1 MSSYFSL
8 QLKKVTKHNLSII
21 SVVILSLISFG
32 LLYMKSTQ
40 LSGTG
45 SLKGDAQGQIA
56 MKKEALQADRQALKR
71 YSPQGKSYK
80 ATEKDIKQTEKD
92 IKQTEKELKKD
103 QAFVDNINHNH
114 WKRVYETKLK
124 RDQKGKLTDLSS
136 DEKDGHKSAI
146 LRLKY
151 LIAHPMPYESD
162 SAVTGIQFLLDL
174 NENYLPVLFSLVMIF
189 VLTYLFTGSYK
200 NGLNISTVL
209 PINRLQSTLTNNI
222 VGLLVVSFIFLLLN
236 LLVFGGAASIFGTG
250 RSDYPYIIHHL
261 VNDHLVPGIIPTA
274 KLLPQAAILQLLN
287 FIFMVLFVQLAAKVF
302 HNQLP
307 TLLVSLLLLLGG
319 HFITIFIIPLE
330 KIAQWLPGTYLGVL
344 NVVSNQTAYAM
355 DNSAISFSNGVFTL
369 TLSSILLF
377 LLVLLIDRITT
388 VAHRNGRLA

>member
-8 QLKKVTKHNLSII
+8 QLKKVIKHNLSII
-21 SVVILSLISFG
+21 SLVILLLTSFG

-40 LSGTG
+40 LRGTG

-80 ATEKDIKQTEKD
+80 ATEKDIKQTEK
-92 IKQTEKELKKD
+92 ELKKD
-103 QAFVDNINHNH
+103 QAFIDNINHNH

-124 RDQKGKLTDLSS
+124 SEQNGKLTDLSS
-136 DEKDGHKSAI
+136 DEKDGHKSVI

-200 NGLNISTVL
+200 NGLDISIIL

-222 VGLLVVSFIFLLLN
+222 VGLLVVSFLFLLLN

-250 RSDYPYIIHHL
+250 HSDYPYITHHL
-261 VNDHLVPGIIPTA
+261 VSDHLVPGIVPTA
-274 KLLPQAAILQLLN
+274 KLLPQAVILQLLN
-287 FIFMVLFVQLAAKVF
+287 FIFLVLFVQLIAKIF

-330 KIAQWLPGTYLGVL
+330 KIAQWLPGTYLGAL
-344 NVVSNQTAYAM
+344 NVVSNQTACAM
-355 DNSAISFSNGVFTL
+355 DNSAINFSNGVFTL
-369 TLSSILLF
+369 ILSSILLF

-388 VAHRNGRLA
+388 IAHRNGRLA

>member
-21 SVVILSLISFG
+21 SLVILLLISFG

-40 LSGTG
+40 LMGTG

-56 MKKEALQADRQALKR
+56 MKKQALQADRQALKR

-80 ATEKDIKQTEKD
+80 AIEKDIKQTE
-92 IKQTEKELKKD
+92 IGLRKD

-124 RDQKGKLTDLSS
+124 REQKGKLTDLSS
-136 DEKDGHKSAI
+136 DEKDGYKSVI

-162 SAVTGIQFLLDL
+162 NAVTGIQFLLDL
-174 NENYLPVLFSLVMIF
+174 NANYWPVLFSLVMIF
-189 VLTYLFTGSYK
+189 ILTYLFTGSYK
-200 NGLNISTVL
+200 TGLDISTVL

-222 VGLLVVSFIFLLLN
+222 AGLVVVSFIFLLLN

-261 VNDHLVPGIIPTA
+261 VSDHLVPGIVPTA
-274 KLLPQAAILQLLN
+274 KLLPQAVMLQLLN
-287 FIFMVLFVQLAAKVF
+287 FIFMVLLVQLIAKIF

-319 HFITIFIIPLE
+319 HFVTVFIIPLE
-330 KIAQWLPGTYLGVL
+330 KIAQWLPDTYLAVL
-344 NVVSNQTAYAM
+344 NIVSNQTAYTM
-355 DNSAISFSNGVFTL
+355 NNSAINFSNGVYTL
-369 TLSSILLF
+369 ILSSILLL
-377 LLVLLIDRITT
+377 LLVFLIDRFTT
-388 VAHRNGRLA
+388 VAHRNGRMA

>member
-80 ATEKDIKQTEKD
+80 ATEKDIKQTEK
-92 IKQTEKELKKD
+92 ELKKD
-103 QAFVDNINHNH
+103 QTFVDNINHNH

-124 RDQKGKLTDLSS
+124 REQKGKLTDLSS
-136 DEKDGHKSAI
+136 DEKDGHKSVI

-200 NGLNISTVL
+200 NGLDISTVL

-287 FIFMVLFVQLAAKVF
+287 FIFMVLFVQLAAKIF

-330 KIAQWLPGTYLGVL
+330 KIAQWLPGTYLGAL

-355 DNSAISFSNGVFTL
+355 DNSAINFSNGVFTL
-369 TLSSILLF
+369 ILSSILLF

-388 VAHRNGRLA
+388 IAHRNGRLA

>member
-80 ATEKDIKQTEKD
+80 ATEKDIKQTEK
-92 IKQTEKELKKD
+92 ELKKD
-103 QAFVDNINHNH
+103 QTFVDNINHNH

-124 RDQKGKLTDLSS
+124 SEQKGKLTDLSS
-136 DEKDGHKSAI
+136 DEKDGHKSVI

-209 PINRLQSTLTNNI
+209 PINRMQSTVTNNI

-287 FIFMVLFVQLAAKVF
+287 FIFMVLFVQLAAKIF

-355 DNSAISFSNGVFTL
+355 DNSAINFSNGVFTL
-369 TLSSILLF
+369 ILSSILLF
-377 LLVLLIDRITT
+377 LLVLLIDRITII
-388 VAHRNGRLA
+388 AHRNGRLA

>member
-80 ATEKDIKQTEKD
+80 ATEKDIKQTEK
-92 IKQTEKELKKD
+92 ELKKD

-136 DEKDGHKSAI
+136 DEKDGHKSVI

-287 FIFMVLFVQLAAKVF
+287 FIFMVLFVQLAAKIF

-355 DNSAISFSNGVFTL
+355 DNSAINFSNGVFTL
-369 TLSSILLF
+369 ILSSILLF

-388 VAHRNGRLA
+388 IAHRNGRLA

>member
-21 SVVILSLISFG
+21 SLVILLLISFG

-40 LSGTG
+40 LMGTG

-56 MKKEALQADRQALKR
+56 MKKQALQADCQALKR

-80 ATEKDIKQTEKD
+80 AIEKDIKQTE
-92 IKQTEKELKKD
+92 IGLRKD

-124 RDQKGKLTDLSS
+124 REQKGKLTDLSA
-136 DEKDGHKSAI
+136 DERDGHKSVI

-174 NENYLPVLFSLVMIF
+174 NENYWPVLFSLVMIF
-189 VLTYLFTGSYK
+189 ILTYLFTSSYK
-200 NGLNISTVL
+200 NGLDISTVL

-222 VGLLVVSFIFLLLN
+222 AGLVVVSFIFLLLN
-236 LLVFGGAASIFGTG
+236 LLVFGGAASIFGIG

-261 VNDHLVPGIIPTA
+261 VSDHLVPGIVPTA
-274 KLLPQAAILQLLN
+274 KLLPQAVILQLLN
-287 FIFMVLFVQLAAKVF
+287 FIFMVLLVQLIAKIF

-307 TLLVSLLLLLGG
+307 TLLVSLLFLLGG
-319 HFITIFIIPLE
+319 HFVTVFIIPLE

-344 NVVSNQTAYAM
+344 NIVSNQTAYTM
-355 DNSAISFSNGVFTL
+355 DNSAINFSNGVFTL
-369 TLSSILLF
+369 ILSSILLL
-377 LLVLLIDRITT
+377 LLVFLIDRFTT

>member
-21 SVVILSLISFG
+21 SLVILLLISFG

-40 LSGTG
+40 LMGTG

-56 MKKEALQADRQALKR
+56 MKKQALQADRQALKR

-80 ATEKDIKQTEKD
+80 AIEKDIKQTE
-92 IKQTEKELKKD
+92 IGLRKD

-114 WKRVYETKLK
+114 WKRVYEIKLK
-124 RDQKGKLTDLSS
+124 REQKGKLTDLSS
-136 DEKDGHKSAI
+136 DEKDGYKSVI

-162 SAVTGIQFLLDL
+162 NAVTGIQFLLDL
-174 NENYLPVLFSLVMIF
+174 NANYWPVLFSLVMIF
-189 VLTYLFTGSYK
+189 ILTYLFTSSYK
-200 NGLNISTVL
+200 MGLDISTVL

-222 VGLLVVSFIFLLLN
+222 AGLVVVSFIFLLLN

-250 RSDYPYIIHHL
+250 RNDYPYIIHHL
-261 VNDHLVPGIIPTA
+261 VSDHLVPGIVPTA
-274 KLLPQAAILQLLN
+274 KLLPQAVILQLLN
-287 FIFMVLFVQLAAKVF
+287 FIFMVLLVQLIAKIF

-319 HFITIFIIPLE
+319 HFVTVFIIPLE

-344 NVVSNQTAYAM
+344 NIVSNQTAYTM
-355 DNSAISFSNGVFTL
+355 NNSAINFSNGVFTL
-369 TLSSILLF
+369 ILSSILLL
-377 LLVLLIDRITT
+377 LLVFLIDRFTT

>member
-21 SVVILSLISFG
+21 SLVILLLISFG

-40 LSGTG
+40 LMGTG

-56 MKKEALQADRQALKR
+56 MKKQALQADRQALKR

-80 ATEKDIKQTEKD
+80 AIEKDIKQTE
-92 IKQTEKELKKD
+92 IGLRKD

-114 WKRVYETKLK
+114 WKRVYEIKLK
-124 RDQKGKLTDLSS
+124 REQKGKLTDLSS
-136 DEKDGHKSAI
+136 DEKDGYKSVI

-162 SAVTGIQFLLDL
+162 NAVTGIQFLLDL
-174 NENYLPVLFSLVMIF
+174 NENYWPVLFSLVMIF
-189 VLTYLFTGSYK
+189 ILTYLFTSSYK
-200 NGLNISTVL
+200 MGLDISTVL

-222 VGLLVVSFIFLLLN
+222 AGLVVVSFIFLLLN

-250 RSDYPYIIHHL
+250 RNDYPYIIHHL
-261 VNDHLVPGIIPTA
+261 VSDHLVPGIVPTA
-274 KLLPQAAILQLLN
+274 KLLPQAVILQLLN
-287 FIFMVLFVQLAAKVF
+287 FIFMVLLVQLIAKIF

-319 HFITIFIIPLE
+319 HFVTVFIIPLE

-344 NVVSNQTAYAM
+344 NIVSNQTAYTM
-355 DNSAISFSNGVFTL
+355 NNSAINFSNGVFTL
-369 TLSSILLF
+369 ILSSILLL
-377 LLVLLIDRITT
+377 LLVFLIDCFTT

>member
-21 SVVILSLISFG
+21 SLVILLLISFG

-40 LSGTG
+40 LMGTG

-56 MKKEALQADRQALKR
+56 MKKQALQADRQALKR

-80 ATEKDIKQTEKD
+80 AIEKDIKQTE
-92 IKQTEKELKKD
+92 IGLRKD

-124 RDQKGKLTDLSS
+124 REQKGKLTDLSS
-136 DEKDGHKSAI
+136 DEKDGYKSVI

-162 SAVTGIQFLLDL
+162 NAVTGIQFLLDL
-174 NENYLPVLFSLVMIF
+174 NANYWPALFSLVMIF
-189 VLTYLFTGSYK
+189 ILTYLFTGSYK
-200 NGLNISTVL
+200 NGLDISTVL
-209 PINRLQSTLTNNI
+209 PINRLQNTLTNNI
-222 VGLLVVSFIFLLLN
+222 VGLVVVSFIFLLLN

-250 RSDYPYIIHHL
+250 RNDYPYIIHHL
-261 VNDHLVPGIIPTA
+261 VSGHLVPGIVPTA
-274 KLLPQAAILQLLN
+274 KLFPRAVILQLLN
-287 FIFMVLFVQLAAKVF
+287 FIFMVLLVQLIAKIF

-319 HFITIFIIPLE
+319 HFVTVFIIPLE

-344 NVVSNQTAYAM
+344 NIVSNQTAYTM
-355 DNSAISFSNGVFTL
+355 NNSAINFSNGVFTL
-369 TLSSILLF
+369 ILSSILLL
-377 LLVLLIDRITT
+377 LLVFLIDRFTT
-388 VAHRNGRLA
+388 VADRNGRMA

>member
-21 SVVILSLISFG
+21 SLVILLLISFG

-40 LSGTG
+40 LMGTG

-56 MKKEALQADRQALKR
+56 MKKQALQADRQALKR

-80 ATEKDIKQTEKD
+80 AIEKDIKQTE
-92 IKQTEKELKKD
+92 IGLRKD
-103 QAFVDNINHNH
+103 QAFVDNINRNH

-124 RDQKGKLTDLSS
+124 REQKDRLTDLSS
-136 DEKDGHKSAI
+136 DEKDGHKSII

-151 LIAHPMPYESD
+151 LIVHPMPYESD

-174 NENYLPVLFSLVMIF
+174 NANYWPVLFSLVMIF
-189 VLTYLFTGSYK
+189 ILTYLFTGSYK
-200 NGLNISTVL
+200 TGLDISTVL
-209 PINRLQSTLTNNI
+209 PINRLQNTLTNNI
-222 VGLLVVSFIFLLLN
+222 VGLSVVSFIFLLLN

-250 RSDYPYIIHHL
+250 RNDYPYIIHHL
-261 VNDHLVPGIIPTA
+261 VSGHLVPGIVPIA
-274 KLLPQAAILQLLN
+274 KLLPQAVILQLLN
-287 FIFMVLFVQLAAKVF
+287 FIFMVLFVQLIAKIF

-319 HFITIFIIPLE
+319 HFVTIFIIPLE

-344 NVVSNQTAYAM
+344 NIVSNQTAYTM
-355 DNSAISFSNGVFTL
+355 NNSAINFSNGVFTL
-369 TLSSILLF
+369 ILSSILLL
-377 LLVLLIDRITT
+377 LLVLLIDRLTT
-388 VAHRNGRLA
+388 VTHRNGRLA

>member
-8 QLKKVTKHNLSII
+8 QLKKVTKNNLSII
-21 SVVILSLISFG
+21 SVIILSLISFG

-40 LSGTG
+40 LNGTG

-80 ATEKDIKQTEKD
+80 ATEKDIKQTEK
-92 IKQTEKELKKD
+92 ELKKD

-124 RDQKGKLTDLSS
+124 REQKGKLTDLSS
-136 DEKDGHKSAI
+136 DEKDAHKSVI

-151 LIAHPMPYESD
+151 LIAHPMPYERD

-189 VLTYLFTGSYK
+189 ILTYLFTGSYK
-200 NGLNISTVL
+200 NGINISTVL

-287 FIFMVLFVQLAAKVF
+287 FIFMVLFVQLAAKIF

-344 NVVSNQTAYAM
+344 NVVSNRTAYAM

>member
-21 SVVILSLISFG
+21 SLVILLLISFG

-40 LSGTG
+40 LMGTG

-56 MKKEALQADRQALKR
+56 MKKQALQADRQALKR

-80 ATEKDIKQTEKD
+80 AIEKDIKQTE
-92 IKQTEKELKKD
+92 IGLRKD

-124 RDQKGKLTDLSS
+124 REQKGKLTDLSS
-136 DEKDGHKSAI
+136 DEKDGYKSVI

-162 SAVTGIQFLLDL
+162 NAVTGIQFLLDL
-174 NENYLPVLFSLVMIF
+174 NANYWPALFSLVMIF
-189 VLTYLFTGSYK
+189 ILTYLFTGSYK
-200 NGLNISTVL
+200 NGLDISTAL

-222 VGLLVVSFIFLLLN
+222 AGLVVVSFIFLLLN

-250 RSDYPYIIHHL
+250 RNDYPYIIHHL
-261 VNDHLVPGIIPTA
+261 VSDHLVPGIVPTA
-274 KLLPQAAILQLLN
+274 KLLPQAVILQLLN
-287 FIFMVLFVQLAAKVF
+287 FIFMVLLVQLIAKIF

-319 HFITIFIIPLE
+319 HFVTVFIIPLE

-344 NVVSNQTAYAM
+344 NIVSNQTAYTM
-355 DNSAISFSNGVFTL
+355 NNSAINFSNGVFTL
-369 TLSSILLF
+369 ILSSILLL
-377 LLVLLIDRITT
+377 LLVFLIDRFTT
-388 VAHRNGRLA
+388 VAHRNGRMA

>member
-80 ATEKDIKQTEKD
+80 ATEKDIKQTEK
-92 IKQTEKELKKD
+92 ELKKD

-136 DEKDGHKSAI
+136 DEKDGHKSVI

-200 NGLNISTVL
+200 NGLDISTVL

-250 RSDYPYIIHHL
+250 HSDYPYIIHHL
-261 VNDHLVPGIIPTA
+261 VSDHLVPGIVPTA
-274 KLLPQAAILQLLN
+274 KLLPQAVILQLLN
-287 FIFMVLFVQLAAKVF
+287 FIFMVLFVQLAAKIF

-355 DNSAISFSNGVFTL
+355 DNSAINFSNGVFTL
-369 TLSSILLF
+369 ILSSILLF

-388 VAHRNGRLA
+388 IAHRNGRLA

>member
-21 SVVILSLISFG
+21 SLVILLLISFG

-40 LSGTG
+40 LMGTG

-56 MKKEALQADRQALKR
+56 MKKQALQADRQALKR

-80 ATEKDIKQTEKD
+80 AIEKDIKQTE
-92 IKQTEKELKKD
+92 IGLRKD

-124 RDQKGKLTDLSS
+124 REQKGKLTDLSS
-136 DEKDGHKSAI
+136 DEKDGHKSVI

-162 SAVTGIQFLLDL
+162 NAVTGIQFLLDL
-174 NENYLPVLFSLVMIF
+174 NANYWPALFSLVMIF
-189 VLTYLFTGSYK
+189 ILTYLFTGSYK
-200 NGLNISTVL
+200 NGLDISTAL

-222 VGLLVVSFIFLLLN
+222 AGLVVVSFIFLLLN

-250 RSDYPYIIHHL
+250 RNDYPYIIHHL
-261 VNDHLVPGIIPTA
+261 VSDHLVPGIVPTA
-274 KLLPQAAILQLLN
+274 KLLSQAVILQLLN
-287 FIFMVLFVQLAAKVF
+287 FIFMVLLVQLIAKIF

-319 HFITIFIIPLE
+319 HFVTVFIIPLE

-344 NVVSNQTAYAM
+344 NIVSNQTAYTM
-355 DNSAISFSNGVFTL
+355 NNSAINFSNGVFTL
-369 TLSSILLF
+369 ILSSILLL
-377 LLVLLIDRITT
+377 LLVFLIDRFTT
-388 VAHRNGRLA
+388 VAHRNGRMA

>member
-21 SVVILSLISFG
+21 SLVILLLTSFG

-40 LSGTG
+40 LRGTG

-56 MKKEALQADRQALKR
+56 MKKQALQADRQALKR

-80 ATEKDIKQTEKD
+80 AIEKDIKQTE
-92 IKQTEKELKKD
+92 IGLRKD

-114 WKRVYETKLK
+114 WKRVYEIKLK
-124 RDQKGKLTDLSS
+124 REQKGKLTDLSS
-136 DEKDGHKSAI
+136 DEKDGYKSVI

-162 SAVTGIQFLLDL
+162 NAVTGIQFLLDL
-174 NENYLPVLFSLVMIF
+174 NENYWPVLFSLVMIF
-189 VLTYLFTGSYK
+189 ILTYLFTSSYK
-200 NGLNISTVL
+200 MGLDISTVL

-222 VGLLVVSFIFLLLN
+222 AGLVVVSFIFLLLN

-250 RSDYPYIIHHL
+250 RNDYPYIIHHL
-261 VNDHLVPGIIPTA
+261 VSDHLVPGIVPTA
-274 KLLPQAAILQLLN
+274 KLLPQAVILQLLN
-287 FIFMVLFVQLAAKVF
+287 FIFMVLLVQLIAKIF

-319 HFITIFIIPLE
+319 HFVTVFIIPLE

-344 NVVSNQTAYAM
+344 NIVSNQTAYTM
-355 DNSAISFSNGVFTL
+355 NNSAINFSNGVFTL
-369 TLSSILLF
+369 ILSSILLL
-377 LLVLLIDRITT
+377 LLVFLIDCFTT

>member
-8 QLKKVTKHNLSII
+8 QLKKVTKHNLTII
-21 SVVILSLISFG
+21 SVVILLLISFG

-80 ATEKDIKQTEKD
+80 ATEKDIKQTEK
-92 IKQTEKELKKD
+92 ELKKD

-114 WKRVYETKLK
+114 WKQVYETKLK
-124 RDQKGKLTDLSS
+124 REQNGKLTDLSS
-136 DEKDGHKSAI
+136 DEKDGHKSVI

-200 NGLNISTVL
+200 NGLDISTVL

-261 VNDHLVPGIIPTA
+261 VSDHLVPGIVPTA
-274 KLLPQAAILQLLN
+274 KLLPQATILQLLN
-287 FIFMVLFVQLAAKVF
+287 FIFMVLFVQLAAKIF

-355 DNSAISFSNGVFTL
+355 DNSAINFSNGVFTL
-369 TLSSILLF
+369 ILSSILLF

-388 VAHRNGRLA
+388 IALRNGRLA

>member
-56 MKKEALQADRQALKR
+56 MKKETLQADRQALKR
-71 YSPQGKSYK
+71 YSPQGKTYK
-80 ATEKDIKQTEKD
+80 ATEKD

-103 QAFVDNINHNH
+103 QTFVDNINHNH

-124 RDQKGKLTDLSS
+124 KEQKGKLTDLSS
-136 DEKDGHKSAI
+136 DEKDGHKSVI

-200 NGLNISTVL
+200 NGLDISTVL

-261 VNDHLVPGIIPTA
+261 VSDHLVPGIVPTA

-287 FIFMVLFVQLAAKVF
+287 FIFMVLFVQLAAKIF

-330 KIAQWLPGTYLGVL
+330 KIAQLLPGTYLGVL
-344 NVVSNQTAYAM
+344 NIVSNKTAYTM
-355 DNSAISFSNGVFTL
+355 NNSAINFSNGVFTL
-369 TLSSILLF
+369 ILSSILLF

-388 VAHRNGRLA
+388 IAHRNGRLA

>member
-21 SVVILSLISFG
+21 SLVILLLISFG

-40 LSGTG
+40 LMGTG

-56 MKKEALQADRQALKR
+56 MKKQALQADRQALKR

-80 ATEKDIKQTEKD
+80 AIEKDIKLTE
-92 IKQTEKELKKD
+92 IGLRKD

-124 RDQKGKLTDLSS
+124 REQKGKLTDLSS
-136 DEKDGHKSAI
+136 DEKDGYKSVI

-174 NENYLPVLFSLVMIF
+174 NENYWPVLFSLVMIF
-189 VLTYLFTGSYK
+189 ILTYLFTSSYK
-200 NGLNISTVL
+200 MGLDISTVL

-222 VGLLVVSFIFLLLN
+222 AGLAVVSFIFLLLN

-261 VNDHLVPGIIPTA
+261 VSDHLVPGIVPTA
-274 KLLPQAAILQLLN
+274 KLLPQAVILQLLN
-287 FIFMVLFVQLAAKVF
+287 FIFMVLLVQLIAKIF

-307 TLLVSLLLLLGG
+307 TLLVSLLFLLGG
-319 HFITIFIIPLE
+319 HFVTIFIIPLE

-344 NVVSNQTAYAM
+344 NIVSNQTAYTM
-355 DNSAISFSNGVFTL
+355 NNSAINFSNGVFTL
-369 TLSSILLF
+369 ILSSILLL
-377 LLVLLIDRITT
+377 LLVFLIDRFTT
-388 VAHRNGRLA
+388 VAHRNGRMA

>member
-21 SVVILSLISFG
+21 SLVILLLISFG

-40 LSGTG
+40 LMGTG

-56 MKKEALQADRQALKR
+56 MKKQALQADRQALKR

-80 ATEKDIKQTEKD
+80 AIEKDIKQTE
-92 IKQTEKELKKD
+92 IGLRKD

-124 RDQKGKLTDLSS
+124 REQKGKLTDLSS
-136 DEKDGHKSAI
+136 DEKDGHKSVI

-162 SAVTGIQFLLDL
+162 NAVTGIQFLLDL
-174 NENYLPVLFSLVMIF
+174 NANYWPALFSLVMIF
-189 VLTYLFTGSYK
+189 ILTYLFTGSYK
-200 NGLNISTVL
+200 NGLDISTAL

-222 VGLLVVSFIFLLLN
+222 AGLVVVSFIFLLLN

-250 RSDYPYIIHHL
+250 RNDYPYIIHHL
-261 VNDHLVPGIIPTA
+261 VSDHLVPGIVPTA
-274 KLLPQAAILQLLN
+274 KLLPQAVILQLLN
-287 FIFMVLFVQLAAKVF
+287 FIFMVLLVQLIAKIF

-319 HFITIFIIPLE
+319 HFVTVFIIPLE

-344 NVVSNQTAYAM
+344 NIVSNQTAYTM
-355 DNSAISFSNGVFTL
+355 NNSAINFSNGVFTL
-369 TLSSILLF
+369 ILSSILLL
-377 LLVLLIDRITT
+377 LLVFLIDRFTT
-388 VAHRNGRLA
+388 VAHRNGRMA

>member
-21 SVVILSLISFG
+21 SLVILLLISFG

-40 LSGTG
+40 LMGTG

-56 MKKEALQADRQALKR
+56 MKKQALQADRQALKR

-80 ATEKDIKQTEKD
+80 AIEKDIKQTE
-92 IKQTEKELKKD
+92 IGLRKD

-124 RDQKGKLTDLSS
+124 REQKGKLTDLSS
-136 DEKDGHKSAI
+136 DEKDGYKSVI

-162 SAVTGIQFLLDL
+162 NAVTGIQFLLDL
-174 NENYLPVLFSLVMIF
+174 NANYWPALFSLVMIF
-189 VLTYLFTGSYK
+189 ILTYLFTGSYK
-200 NGLNISTVL
+200 NGLDISTAL

-222 VGLLVVSFIFLLLN
+222 AGLVVVSFIFLLLN

-250 RSDYPYIIHHL
+250 RNDYPYIIHHL
-261 VNDHLVPGIIPTA
+261 VSDHLVPGIVPTA
-274 KLLPQAAILQLLN
+274 KLLSQAVILQLLN
-287 FIFMVLFVQLAAKVF
+287 FIFMVLLVQLIAKIF

-319 HFITIFIIPLE
+319 HFVTVFIIPLE

-344 NVVSNQTAYAM
+344 NIVSNQTAYTM
-355 DNSAISFSNGVFTL
+355 NNSAINFSNGVFTL
-369 TLSSILLF
+369 ILSSILLL
-377 LLVLLIDRITT
+377 LLVFLIDRFTT
-388 VAHRNGRLA
+388 VAHRNGRMA

>member
-1 MSSYFSL
+1 
-8 QLKKVTKHNLSII
+8 
-21 SVVILSLISFG
+21 
-32 LLYMKSTQ
+32 
-40 LSGTG
+40 
-45 SLKGDAQGQIA
+45 
-56 MKKEALQADRQALKR
+56 MKKETLQADRQALKR

-80 ATEKDIKQTEKD
+80 AIEKDIKQTE
-92 IKQTEKELKKD
+92 IGLRKD

-124 RDQKGKLTDLSS
+124 REQKGKLTDLSS
-136 DEKDGHKSAI
+136 DEKDGYKSVI

-200 NGLNISTVL
+200 NGLDISTVL
-209 PINRLQSTLTNNI
+209 PINRLQSILTNNI
-222 VGLLVVSFIFLLLN
+222 VGLAVVSFIFLLLN

-261 VNDHLVPGIIPTA
+261 VSDHLVPGIVPTA

-287 FIFMVLFVQLAAKVF
+287 FIFMVLFVQLAAKIF

-330 KIAQWLPGTYLGVL
+330 KIAQWLPGTYLGAL

-355 DNSAISFSNGVFTL
+355 DNSAINFSNGVFTL
-369 TLSSILLF
+369 ILSSILLF

-388 VAHRNGRLA
+388 IAHRNGRLA

>member
-21 SVVILSLISFG
+21 SLVILLLISFG

-40 LSGTG
+40 LMGTG

-56 MKKEALQADRQALKR
+56 MKKQALQADRQALKR

-80 ATEKDIKQTEKD
+80 AIEKDIKQTE
-92 IKQTEKELKKD
+92 IGLRKD

-124 RDQKGKLTDLSS
+124 REQKGKLTDLSS
-136 DEKDGHKSAI
+136 DEKDGHKSVI

-162 SAVTGIQFLLDL
+162 NAVTGIQFLLDL
-174 NENYLPVLFSLVMIF
+174 NANYWPALFSLVMIF
-189 VLTYLFTGSYK
+189 ILTYLFTGSYK
-200 NGLNISTVL
+200 NGLDISTAL

-222 VGLLVVSFIFLLLN
+222 AGLVVVSFIFLLLN

-250 RSDYPYIIHHL
+250 RNDYPYIIHHL
-261 VNDHLVPGIIPTA
+261 VSDHLVPGIVPTA
-274 KLLPQAAILQLLN
+274 KLLSQAVILQLLN
-287 FIFMVLFVQLAAKVF
+287 FIFMVLLVQLIAKIF

-319 HFITIFIIPLE
+319 HFVTVFIIPLE

-344 NVVSNQTAYAM
+344 NIVSNQTAYTM
-355 DNSAISFSNGVFTL
+355 NNSAINFSNGVFTL
-369 TLSSILLF
+369 ILSSILLL
-377 LLVLLIDRITT
+377 LLVLLIDRLTT
-388 VAHRNGRLA
+388 VTHRNGRLA